1 MKCMANFTFTPVK
14 IETLKIPVTYKMRIK
29 TNTMKY
35 LLYIIDSILFSG
47 V

>member
-1 MKCMANFTFTPVK
+1 MKYMTSFAFTPIK
-14 IETLKIPVTYKMRIK
+14 IKTLKIPVTYNIK
-29 TNTMKY
+29 IKINTIKY